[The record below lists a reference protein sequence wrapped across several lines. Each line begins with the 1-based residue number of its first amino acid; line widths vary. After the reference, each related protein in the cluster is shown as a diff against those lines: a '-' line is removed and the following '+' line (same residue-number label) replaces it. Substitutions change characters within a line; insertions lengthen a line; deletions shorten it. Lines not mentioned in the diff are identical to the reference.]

1 MKNEDIIINKKKE
14 KLNLSSSNIKEKSI
28 YDEDFIIDPNEKEI
42 ELFNE
47 NISLNSIISLE
58 KQINNDI
65 PKNELISIKQ
75 FRWLL
80 GIFGVKS
87 NSFIIERLYQ
97 ILIRISFE
105 HYEPIR
111 SNLCKRD
118 FVNYLTILNGPKIN
132 HEIFYLFFDI
142 SNKGYIT
149 KNDFINVM
157 SNMCEIICE
166 YTHKNSFTYKEY
178 ISNLYDYIIK
188 INKEKNKQILTK
200 TKFIKLIENNFFN
213 FYDIINE
220 KFEKNILMTKKQYNI
235 LKDIMNS
242 IKSIRKKIKQ
252 KEKIESNLSI
262 ITNNYLYDIKLK
274 KDEYKEMKIENNIK
288 NLNKRN
294 SCFINENNKA
304 NLFNNIIKNYSIN
317 KMENLNISSYFISN
331 NNLSLN
337 YSANNSNNIFDDK
350 IDKNNESKISDL
362 NLSKTFLT
370 PQKEIKYN
378 KFYSPQQRI
387 KSNNNRNN
395 MIELE
400 EYSIEDISLNSSSSK
415 SDGKEKSEENNNDNL
430 DEENE
435 DIVFEMD
442 DNKNILNIKNLNKNI
457 ITQKSRLIK
466 NKEKKFFFLRPFQ
479 IKNHKELEKDLKKHN
494 ININNTLLLLKKD
507 NFLSYLET
515 LENCFS
521 NELND
526 INISNNLQPN
536 LKNGKLLKILNM
548 PLKQKEYFGKEKS
561 YEITLNNTNMEI
573 MYAIILGIQKCI
585 SALGDFCLHDK
596 KIISSLLSLDNSFKI
611 LGKRKNTVPKSHT
624 EKFDKTNSELYEIIS
639 NYPFKKHKHIFEEI
653 NNFHYFSYFKN
664 KKHENKMD
672 LNKIEII
679 EYAPQIFSNIRYSLG
694 EISNK
699 EFIKSFNIESLI
711 SDIFLGNINNLNQL
725 LTINKDNFPEFIMF
739 SSDNK
744 YIVKCITQNEF
755 DILIKMIPSYYIHLM
770 KNASK
775 NIHKINEINGISYK
789 LNNTNFS
796 KFTFLDIIFGLFS
809 ITLLNKKLFFIIK
822 KNIFYSYS
830 NLYIYVKYDLKG
842 SSIDRKA
849 KPNLLDIYKDLDYLK
864 SQDKIKLGNI
874 ISKNIIETIEKDTL
888 FLSQKNIINYSFL
901 VGIAKIPES
910 FTQNEKEDGFLSSD
924 KKYMYY
930 FGITDILTSYGK
942 GKKMEYIYK
951 KFIKGNGISV
961 VPPNEYKNRFDNFIK
976 SCLK

>member
-1 MKNEDIIINKKKE
+1 M
-14 KLNLSSSNIKEKSI
+14 
-28 YDEDFIIDPNEKEI
+28 
-42 ELFNE
+42 
-47 NISLNSIISLE
+47 
-58 KQINNDI
+58 
-65 PKNELISIKQ
+65 
-75 FRWLL
+75 
-80 GIFGVKS
+80 
-87 NSFIIERLYQ
+87 
-97 ILIRISFE
+97 
-105 HYEPIR
+105 
-111 SNLCKRD
+111 
-118 FVNYLTILNGPKIN
+118 
-132 HEIFYLFFDI
+132 
-142 SNKGYIT
+142 
-149 KNDFINVM
+149 
-157 SNMCEIICE
+157 
-166 YTHKNSFTYKEY
+166 
-178 ISNLYDYIIK
+178 
-188 INKEKNKQILTK
+188 
-200 TKFIKLIENNFFN
+200 
-213 FYDIINE
+213 
-220 KFEKNILMTKKQYNI
+220 
-235 LKDIMNS
+235 
-242 IKSIRKKIKQ
+242 
-252 KEKIESNLSI
+252 
-262 ITNNYLYDIKLK
+262 K

-573 MYAIILGIQKCI
+573 MYAIILG
-585 SALGDFCLHDK
+585 
-596 KIISSLLSLDNSFKI
+596 
-611 LGKRKNTVPKSHT
+611 
-624 EKFDKTNSELYEIIS
+624 
-639 NYPFKKHKHIFEEI
+639 
-653 NNFHYFSYFKN
+653 
-664 KKHENKMD
+664 
-672 LNKIEII
+672 
-679 EYAPQIFSNIRYSLG
+679 
-694 EISNK
+694 
-699 EFIKSFNIESLI
+699 
-711 SDIFLGNINNLNQL
+711 
-725 LTINKDNFPEFIMF
+725 
-739 SSDNK
+739 
-744 YIVKCITQNEF
+744 
-755 DILIKMIPSYYIHLM
+755 
-770 KNASK
+770 
-775 NIHKINEINGISYK
+775 
-789 LNNTNFS
+789 
-796 KFTFLDIIFGLFS
+796 
-809 ITLLNKKLFFIIK
+809 
-822 KNIFYSYS
+822 
-830 NLYIYVKYDLKG
+830 
-842 SSIDRKA
+842 
-849 KPNLLDIYKDLDYLK
+849 
-864 SQDKIKLGNI
+864 
-874 ISKNIIETIEKDTL
+874 
-888 FLSQKNIINYSFL
+888 
-901 VGIAKIPES
+901 
-910 FTQNEKEDGFLSSD
+910 
-924 KKYMYY
+924 
-930 FGITDILTSYGK
+930 
-942 GKKMEYIYK
+942 
-951 KFIKGNGISV
+951 
-961 VPPNEYKNRFDNFIK
+961 
-976 SCLK
+976 